1 MLPRRNWRAARSKWI
16 LSGRPEKLLLLEEEV
31 TRPIFAAAYAL
42 ALLDVKEIRLF
53 EVSHF

>member
-53 EVSHF
+53 EASHF